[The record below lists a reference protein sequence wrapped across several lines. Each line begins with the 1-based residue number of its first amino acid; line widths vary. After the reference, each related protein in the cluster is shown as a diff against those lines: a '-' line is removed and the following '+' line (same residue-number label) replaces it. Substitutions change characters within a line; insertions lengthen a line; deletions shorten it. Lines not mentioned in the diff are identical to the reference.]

1 MRLFDCKGVKMKYK
15 FVIPYVISLT
25 SLLGILVSPTS
36 QDLLSQGPLPHKDI
50 KLEKTPTFNP
60 ISVALNG
67 LWSTYNAETEYH
79 INQMYIDDKA
89 NVLVDKY
96 MSNMLNAQERLKP
109 LLGTGKYRAAVRKEL
124 PGAPVGLHC
133 VYGQYTQLSRAQ
145 KEMDDTITIIP
156 AAGSRACQNFKYEMR
171 RKYNAPEYDGAIAEG
186 KMYQSDSAYNVALDK
201 YMARNR
207 VGRDA
212 PDSVR
217 APIAAKFAKSNFSAE
232 QLTPGTMLVVPRYRG
247 SKNKFHMIMF
257 LGRGRIENGKFVAD
271 DQGKYIYTGHNKET
285 IGYLFDTWDTSNVF
299 AADTKK
305 IARAQYA
312 REWSRIESMSRAEL
326 IQFIQND
333 SILTDADLIAMPRE
347 ELLRMARAR
356 YFNKPMPQKLVIP
369 QRNNALA
376 PYRPA
381 QQQYNNLIMERAMQ
395 HTI

>member
-1 MRLFDCKGVKMKYK
+1 MKYK
-15 FVIPYVISLT
+15 FVIPYVISLAG
-25 SLLGILVSPTS
+25 LLGISASSTS
-36 QDLLSQGPLPHKDI
+36 QNLLSKGHLPHKEI
-50 KLEKTPTFNP
+50 KLEKMPTFNP
-60 ISVALNG
+60 IPVAING
-67 LWSTYNAETEYH
+67 LRPTYNAELEYH

-96 MSNMLNAQERLKP
+96 MNNMLDAQERLKP

-124 PGAPVGLHC
+124 PGASVGLHC

-145 KEMDDTITIIP
+145 KEMGDTTTIIP

-171 RKYNAPEYDGAIAEG
+171 RKYTAPEYDGAIAEG

-201 YMARNR
+201 YLARNR

-257 LGRGRIENGKFVAD
+257 LGRGRIENGKFIAD
-271 DQGKYIYTGHNKET
+271 KNGKYIYTGHNREN
-285 IGYLFDTWDTSNVF
+285 IGELFDTWDTSNVF

-312 REWSRIESMSRAEL
+312 REWARIESMSRAEL

-333 SILTDADLIAMPRE
+333 SILTAADLIAMPRE

-356 YFNKPMPQKLVIP
+356 YFNKPMPQKSVI
-369 QRNNALA
+369 QQMNNALA

-381 QQQYNNLIMERAMQ
+381 QLQYSNWIMERAMQ
-395 HTI
+395 RTI

>member
-1 MRLFDCKGVKMKYK
+1 MKYK

-25 SLLGILVSPTS
+25 SLLGISASSTS
-36 QDLLSQGPLPHKDI
+36 QNLTTDGRIPKVNM
-50 KLEKTPTFNP
+50 KLEPMPMPDGYT
-60 ISVALNG
+60 IALNNMRPI
-67 LWSTYNAETEYH
+67 YNAEMEYN
-79 INQMYIDDKA
+79 INQAYLDDKA
-89 NVLVDKY
+89 DILINKY
-96 MSNMLNAQERLKP
+96 MNNMLNAQERLKP

-145 KEMDDTITIIP
+145 KEMGDTITIIP

-171 RKYNAPEYDGAIAEG
+171 RKYTAPEYDGAIAEG

-201 YMARNR
+201 YLVRNR

-257 LGRGRIENGKFVAD
+257 LGRGRIENGKFIAD
-271 DQGKYIYTGHNKET
+271 KNGKYIYTGHNREN
-285 IGYLFDTWDTSNVF
+285 IGELFDTWDTSNVF

-312 REWSRIESMSRAEL
+312 REWARIESMSREEL
-326 IQFIQND
+326 IESLQHD
-333 SILTDADLIAMPRE
+333 SVAAKSDLPTMSRDALMH
-347 ELLRMARAR
+347 LVRAR
-356 YFNKPMPQKLVIP
+356 YFNKPLPQKSV
-369 QRNNALA
+369 LA
-376 PYRPA
+376 PTHNVFAMYRSTYG
-381 QQQYNNLIMERAMQ
+381 QYADWISNLANQ